1 MTLPYEVAS
10 EFVYDIELL
19 EDARNPL
26 KCLYSASPA
35 YSGLVQVLFI
45 LPQRAS
51 GLMSV
56 YLEPM
61 ERERD

>member
-10 EFVYDIELL
+10 EFVYDIELQ

-35 YSGLVQVLFI
+35 YNGLVQMLFI
-45 LPQRAS
+45 LLK
-51 GLMSV
+51 GLEGS
-56 YLEPM
+56 
-61 ERERD
+61 